1 MPISNCLCP
10 GVDLNRRK
18 FLQAV
23 FAGAGILA
31 LPQFGKAA
39 LPKTKITRIRYFKSP
54 MDAASRSNVHQP
66 TFNQSSNVVI
76 IETEAGLIGI
86 GEGGSHDTIEQCA
99 GMLIGENPFQI
110 EHIWQMLYRGYFYP
124 AGREKLHALGALD
137 MALWDL
143 KGKALG
149 VPLYDLLGG
158 LTREYVECYSTG
170 FPNLGSIKET
180 AQACIEFGFRVFRT
194 GVAGDSSFDRFE
206 EVRKTHEQCRQVRE
220 GVGKDGAWAI
230 DYHTRLDMN
239 DAVALSGL
247 IEPLRPYFA
256 EDLVRSE
263 NPGIYRTLRGLV
275 KVPIAAGEQFG
286 DRWDMNELVEQHLID
301 YLRATVPNVGGITE
315 FVKIAS
321 LCETHYVGLIPHFT
335 GPIAEA
341 ALVHLCGAY
350 SGPALMEMLG
360 KGTQAWPHLIRGYDF
375 RNGKLYPNS
384 KPGLGVEVD
393 TKQLQLIAEI
403 NEHYAPIPMIH
414 RPDGSY
420 TNW

>member
-1 MPISNCLCP
+1 MPISNCLCLR
-10 GVDLNRRK
+10 VDLNRRK

-23 FAGAGILA
+23 FAGAGMLA
-31 LPQFGKAA
+31 LPQFGESA

-54 MDAASRSNVHQP
+54 VDAASRPNVHQP
-66 TFNQSSNVVI
+66 TFNQSSNVVT
-76 IETEAGLIGI
+76 IETEAGLIGV

-110 EHIWQMLYRGYFYP
+110 EHLWQMLYRGYFYP

-149 VPLYDLLGG
+149 VPVYDLLGG
-158 LTREYVECYSTG
+158 LTRDYVECYSTG
-170 FPNLGSIKET
+170 FPHQGGAKET

-194 GVAGDSSFDRFE
+194 SVGGEANFERFE
-206 EVRKTHEQCRQVRE
+206 EVRRTYEHCRQVRE

-275 KVPIAAGEQFG
+275 RVPIAVGEQFG
-286 DRWDMNELVEQHLID
+286 GRWDMNELVEQHLID

-341 ALVHLCGAY
+341 ALVHLCAAF

-360 KGTQAWPHLIRGYDF
+360 KGTQSWPHLIQGYDF
-375 RNGKLYPNS
+375 RNGKLYPNPR
-384 KPGLGVEVD
+384 PGLGVEVE
-393 TKQLQLIAEI
+393 TKQLQLVAEI
-403 NEHYAPIPMIH
+403 NEHYAPIPMLH
-414 RPDGSY
+414 RPDGSF